1 MKIFRWQI
9 IIVLV
14 AVLVIGLLL
23 LSEQTGFRLVSP
35 LPTRG
40 GIYTE
45 ALVGSLQRLNPVL
58 DYYNQVDR
66 DVDRLIFSSLIEY
79 DAKGLPV
86 PEIAESWGVSFDGL
100 IYNFSL
106 RENAF
111 WHDGIPVT
119 AEDVLFTIDL
129 MRDPDSVLPEDL
141 KDFWSGLDVEALDD
155 KALQIRLEEP
165 FAPFM
170 DYMNFGI
177 VPKHILGGMTYNQII
192 NSEFNI
198 NPVGSGPYQFESLI
212 VEEGEIMGVILSS
225 YPNFY
230 ETPPFI
236 QEFVFRYYPDHVSAL
251 EAYEDGT
258 VQGLGHISN
267 PILNRA
273 LGDPELS
280 VYTMIRPEISM
291 VLLNLNNNSVE
302 FFQDGEVRRA
312 LFKALDRRT
321 AVHEVLDGQGVLA
334 SVPVLP
340 TSWAY
345 YPGSQNMDQN
355 NQEAAALLDEAG
367 FSFGQENGTGIL
379 TRDGAPFLFTL
390 HHPDDQI
397 HTGIAE
403 AIQSD
408 WQKIGVEVELVSVPY
423 DTLILDYL
431 QPLTYE
437 AALVDINYFR
447 SPDPD
452 PYPFWDQ
459 AQQTN
464 GQNYS
469 QWENRIASQYLEEAR
484 VTNDIDERSKLYRN
498 FQAIFSEELPALP
511 LYYPTYNFAVD
522 QSIMGIRIGPM
533 FDPSDRFW
541 NVAEWYLIVQTGN
554 SSS

>member
-9 IIVLV
+9 IIVLL
-14 AVLVIGLLL
+14 AILVIGLLL

-35 LPTRG
+35 MPTRG
-40 GIYTE
+40 GVYTE

-66 DVDRLIFSSLIEY
+66 DVDRLIFSSLIKY
-79 DAKGLPV
+79 DSRGLPI
-86 PEIAESWGVSFDGL
+86 PDLAESWGISFDGL

-119 AEDVLFTIDL
+119 AEDVVFTIDL

-141 KDFWSGLDVEALDD
+141 KEFWSGLDVKALDE

-170 DYMNFGI
+170 DYMNFRI

-198 NPVGSGPYQFESLI
+198 NPIGSGPYQFESLI
-212 VEEGEIMGVILSS
+212 VEEGEIKGGILSTN
-225 YPNFY
+225 PNFY
-230 ETPPFI
+230 GSSPFI
-236 QEFVFRYYPDHVSAL
+236 QEFVFRYFPDHISAMQ
-251 EAYEDGT
+251 AYQDGS
-258 VQGLGHISN
+258 VQGLGDVSN
-267 PILNRA
+267 TILDEA
-273 LGDPELS
+273 LADPELS
-280 VYTMIRPEISM
+280 VYTMIKPEISM
-291 VLLNLNNNSVE
+291 ILLNLNNDSVE
-302 FFQDGEVRRA
+302 FFQDSNVRRA

-321 AVHEVLDGQGVLA
+321 TVNEVLNGQGILA
-334 SVPVLP
+334 NVPVLP
-340 TSWAY
+340 TSWAFF
-345 YPGSQNMDQN
+345 PGSQNMDQD

-367 FSFGQENGTGIL
+367 FTFTQDNTSGVL
-379 TRDGAPFLFTL
+379 TRDGTPLSFSL
-390 HHPDDQI
+390 HYPDDQV
-397 HTGIAE
+397 HAGIAE
-403 AIQSD
+403 AIKSD
-408 WQKIGVEVELVSVPY
+408 WQKIGVDVKLISVPY

-437 AALVDINYFR
+437 AALVDINYSR

-469 QWENRIASQYLEEAR
+469 QWENRVASQYLEEAR
-484 VTNDIDERSKLYRN
+484 VTNDIDERAKLYRN

-541 NVAEWYLIVQTGN
+541 NVAEWYLIVQAGN
-554 SSS
+554 GSS